1 MTLQATNW
9 LFLTNIDDTPI
20 SDRCVYYF
28 QKNTFSTQKILSNVR
43 NSDIGISQLRDFA
56 TKKAAIVGRTMTD
69 SGEKEKT

>member
-1 MTLQATNW
+1 MIHQYQIVA
-9 LFLTNIDDTPI
+9 FII
-20 SDRCVYYF
+20 FRKKRF
-28 QKNTFSTQKILSNVR
+28 QRKKILSNVR